1 MGYSLMAGLDMIK
14 TVWSNETTL
23 MQIQSEARFV
33 NCVEALGGADTVNQN
48 HTKCVEIKNGLKLK

>member
-1 MGYSLMAGLDMIK
+1 MAGLDMMK

>member
-1 MGYSLMAGLDMIK
+1 MAGIDMIK

-23 MQIQSEARFV
+23 IQIQSEARFV
-33 NCVEALGGADTVNQN
+33 NAVDVLGGAEVINQN